1 MMHGP
6 AQPIGVVRID
16 SRSRILVSM
25 LRGLRKASSNWLGK
39 VVMAAVVGFL
49 VISFAIW
56 GIGDIFRG
64 FGLST
69 LAKIGGSE
77 ITVEQF
83 RQQYHDRLQ
92 QLARRLGRPI
102 TPDQA
107 RALGLEQ
114 QLIGQLIAEA
124 SIDERARQLRL
135 NLSDAEVARQIMADP
150 NFRGPTGR
158 FDRTHFEQLI
168 RNAGYTEARYTA
180 EQRRVSLRRQIVE
193 TITGAVKAPRTAI
206 EARNRYENEQRAI
219 DYAVLD
225 RSTAGDIPAPTPEAL
240 QKYFD
245 ERKTLFRA
253 PEYRKVALLAVSPAD
268 LAKSIEV
275 SDADA
280 RRIYDDHPDRFGTP
294 EQRHVQ
300 QMVFPNVE
308 EARAAAERLRGGLSF
323 EALAAE
329 RGLKEQDIDLGTV
342 AKSGLIDRA
351 VADAAFSL
359 AEGAVSDPITGR
371 FGTTLVRTVKIVPAK
386 TQPFEEVA
394 PAIKREIALDRAR
407 PQLLGLH
414 DKIEDERAA
423 GSHLD
428 EIAQKLNLTA
438 RTIDAADRSGRAPD
452 GKTIADLPV
461 SVDVVASAFATEIGV
476 DNTPLQLPGGGYV
489 WYDVLA
495 ITPSRE
501 RSLDEV
507 KAEVEARWRDDQIA
521 ERLSAKAAEMVEKLK
536 GETPFAEVA
545 AVYGLK
551 AETAFGLKRGNRNT
565 ALSPKAINEIFR
577 TVKGAPG
584 SAEGNSATDRVVFR
598 VVDVVPPSFD
608 PGSPEAKRY
617 GETLARSYVD
627 DLVGQYIARI
637 EADLGISIN
646 QEALRRAIAGGG
658 DAGGGPIDY

>member
-1 MMHGP
+1 
-6 AQPIGVVRID
+6 
-16 SRSRILVSM
+16 
-25 LRGLRKASSNWLGK
+25 
-39 VVMAAVVGFL
+39 MAAVVGFL

-69 LAKIGGSE
+69 LARIGGSE
-77 ITVEQF
+77 ITIEQF

-102 TPDQA
+102 TADQA

-114 QLIGQLIAEA
+114 QLISQLIAEA
-124 SIDERARQLRL
+124 SLDERARQLKL
-135 NLSDAEVARQIMADP
+135 NLSDAEIARQIMADP
-150 NFRGPTGR
+150 NFRGANGR

-168 RNAGYTEARYTA
+168 RNAGYTESRYTA
-180 EQRRVSLRRQIVE
+180 EQRRVSLRRQLVE
-193 TITGAVKAPRTAI
+193 TITGDVKAPRTAI

-225 RSTAGDIPAPTPEAL
+225 RGAAGDIPAPTPEAL

-245 ERKTLFRA
+245 EHKALFRA
-253 PEYRKVALLAVSPAD
+253 PEYRKVALLSVAPAD

-280 RRIYDDHPDRFGTP
+280 RRVYDDHPDRFGTP
-294 EQRHVQ
+294 ERRHVQ
-300 QMVFPNVE
+300 QMVFPNTE
-308 EARAAAERLRGGLSF
+308 EARGAAERLRAGLSF
-323 EALAAE
+323 EALAVE
-329 RGLKEQDIDLGTV
+329 RGLKEQDIDLGTI
-342 AKSGLIDRA
+342 AKSGLVDRA

-359 AEGAVSDPITGR
+359 PAGGVSDPIAGR
-371 FGTTLVRTVKIVPAK
+371 FGTTLVHVVSIVPAK
-386 TQPFEEVA
+386 SQPFEEVA
-394 PAIKREIALDRAR
+394 PAIKREIAADRAR
-407 PQLLGLH
+407 PQLLTLH

-423 GSHLD
+423 GSHVD

-438 RTIDAADRSGRAPD
+438 RTIDAVDRSGRGPD
-452 GKTIADLPV
+452 GKPIADLPAGA
-461 SVDVVASAFATEIGV
+461 DVVASAFATEIGV
-476 DNTPLQLPGGGYV
+476 DNAPLQLPGGGYL

-501 RSLDEV
+501 RSLEEV
-507 KAEVEARWRDDQIA
+507 KAEVEARWRDEQIA
-521 ERLSAKAAEMVEKLK
+521 ERLSAKAAEMVDKLK

-545 AVYGLK
+545 AAFGVK
-551 AETAFGLKRGNRNT
+551 AETAFGLKRASRNA

-584 SAEGNSATDRVVFR
+584 SAEGNSATERVVFR

-608 PGSPEAKRY
+608 PGSAQAKRY

-658 DAGGGPIDY
+658 GGDGGGGPIEY